1 MYMKKFLEK
10 LYKNDKKSF
19 FEILKK
25 DLKNKNKKFIVTVN
39 PETLMIAEKDL
50 ELKEILED
58 DSVSFVPDG
67 IGVVKAAK
75 MIGVD
80 VKERIPGIE
89 IAEKLF
95 EFANESKKS
104 LYLFGAKQEVL
115 NNLKEKIEKIYP
127 NIKLLGM
134 TNGYVENKDE
144 EFQKIIKKEP
154 DIVLVALGIPA
165 QEKLIY
171 KYFKDFKKGIFVG
184 VGGSFDVL
192 SGTKKRAPQIF
203 IKTNTEWLYRILKEP
218 KRIKRFWDNNVK
230 FIFKIRKEKND

>member
-1 MYMKKFLEK
+1 MKKYITK
-10 LYKNDKKSF
+10 LYKKSK
-19 FEILKK
+19 ESYYKILEK
-25 DLKNKNKKFIVTVN
+25 DLKNKNKKFIVTIN
-39 PETLMIAEKDL
+39 PETLMIAEKDI

-95 EFANESKKS
+95 EFANENKKS

>member
-1 MYMKKFLEK
+1 MKKFLEK
-10 LYKNDKKSF
+10 LYKKDKKSF

-115 NNLKEKIEKIYP
+115 NNLKEKIEKNYS

-134 TNGYVENKDE
+134 TNGYVENKEE
-144 EFQKIIKKEP
+144 EFQKTIKKEP

-165 QEKLIY
+165 QEKLMY

>member
-1 MYMKKFLEK
+1 MKKFLKK
-10 LYKNDKKSF
+10 LYKNDKKSY

-58 DSVSFVPDG
+58 DNVSFVSDG

-80 VKERIPGIE
+80 VKERIPGVE

-192 SGTKKRAPQIF
+192 SETKKRAPQIF

-218 KRIKRFWDNNVK
+218 KRIKRFWNNNVK
-230 FIFKIRKEKND
+230 FIFKIRKEK

>member
-1 MYMKKFLEK
+1 MKKFLEK

-115 NNLKEKIEKIYP
+115 NNLKEKIEKNYS
-127 NIKLLGM
+127 NIKLLEM
-134 TNGYVENKDE
+134 TNGYVENKEE

>member
-1 MYMKKFLEK
+1 MKKFLEK

-50 ELKEILED
+50 ELKEILKD

-115 NNLKEKIEKIYP
+115 NNLKEKIEKNYS

>member
-1 MYMKKFLEK
+1 MKKFLEK
-10 LYKNDKKSF
+10 LYKKDKKSF

-80 VKERIPGIE
+80 VKGRIPGIE

-115 NNLKEKIEKIYP
+115 NLKEKIEKNYS

-134 TNGYVENKDE
+134 TNGYVENKEE

>member
-1 MYMKKFLEK
+1 MKKFLEK

-50 ELKEILED
+50 ELKKILKD

-104 LYLFGAKQEVL
+104 LYLFGTKQEVL
-115 NNLKEKIEKIYP
+115 NNLKEKIEKNYS

-134 TNGYVENKDE
+134 TNGYVENKEE

>member
-1 MYMKKFLEK
+1 MKKYITK
-10 LYKNDKKSF
+10 LYKKSK
-19 FEILKK
+19 ESYYKILEK
-25 DLKNKNKKFIVTVN
+25 DLKNKNKKFIVTIN
-39 PETLMIAEKDL
+39 PETLMIAEKDI

-115 NNLKEKIEKIYP
+115 NNLKEKIEKNYP

>member
-1 MYMKKFLEK
+1 MKKYITK
-10 LYKNDKKSF
+10 LYKKSK
-19 FEILKK
+19 ESYYKILEK
-25 DLKNKNKKFIVTVN
+25 DLKNKNKKFIVTIN
-39 PETLMIAEKDL
+39 PETLMIAEKDI

-230 FIFKIRKEKND
+230 FIFKIRKENKND

>member
-1 MYMKKFLEK
+1 MKKFLEK
-10 LYKNDKKSF
+10 LYKKDKKSF

-115 NNLKEKIEKIYP
+115 NNLKEKIEKNYS

-134 TNGYVENKDE
+134 TNGYVENKEE

-218 KRIKRFWDNNVK
+218 KRIKRFWANNVK

>member
-1 MYMKKFLEK
+1 MKKYITK
-10 LYKNDKKSF
+10 LYKKSK
-19 FEILKK
+19 ESYYKILEK
-25 DLKNKNKKFIVTVN
+25 DLKNKNKKFIVTIN
-39 PETLMIAEKDL
+39 PETLMIAEKDI

-67 IGVVKAAK
+67 IGVVKATK

-115 NNLKEKIEKIYP
+115 NNLKEKIEKNYS

-134 TNGYVENKDE
+134 TNGYVENKEE

>member
-1 MYMKKFLEK
+1 MKKFLEK

-104 LYLFGAKQEVL
+104 LYLFGTKQEVL
-115 NNLKEKIEKIYP
+115 NNLKEKIEKNYS

-134 TNGYVENKDE
+134 TNGYVENKEE

>member
-1 MYMKKFLEK
+1 MKKFLEK

-115 NNLKEKIEKIYP
+115 NNLKEKIEKNYS
-127 NIKLLGM
+127 NIKFFGM
-134 TNGYVENKDE
+134 TNGYVENKEE

>member
-1 MYMKKFLEK
+1 MKKFLEK
-10 LYKNDKKSF
+10 LYKKDKKSF

-115 NNLKEKIEKIYP
+115 NNLKEKIEKNHS
-127 NIKLLGM
+127 NIKLFGM
-134 TNGYVENKDE
+134 TNGYVENKEE

>member
-1 MYMKKFLEK
+1 MKKFLKK
-10 LYKNDKKSF
+10 LYKNDKKSY

-50 ELKEILED
+50 ELKKILED
-58 DSVSFVPDG
+58 DNVSFVSDG

-80 VKERIPGIE
+80 VKERIPGVE

-230 FIFKIRKEKND
+230 FIFKIRKEK

>member
-1 MYMKKFLEK
+1 MKKYITK
-10 LYKNDKKSF
+10 LYKKSK
-19 FEILKK
+19 ESYYKILEK
-25 DLKNKNKKFIVTVN
+25 DLKNKNKKFIVTIN

-115 NNLKEKIEKIYP
+115 NNLKEKIEKNYS

-134 TNGYVENKDE
+134 TNGYVENKEE

>member
-1 MYMKKFLEK
+1 MKKFLEK

-115 NNLKEKIEKIYP
+115 NNLKEKIEKNYS
-127 NIKLLGM
+127 NIKFLGM
-134 TNGYVENKDE
+134 TNGYVENKEE

-154 DIVLVALGIPA
+154 DIILVALGIPA

>member
-1 MYMKKFLEK
+1 MKKFLEK

-25 DLKNKNKKFIVTVN
+25 DLKNKNKKFIVTIN

-115 NNLKEKIEKIYP
+115 NNLKEKIEKNYS
-127 NIKLLGM
+127 NIKFLGM
-134 TNGYVENKDE
+134 TNGYVENKEE

>member
-1 MYMKKFLEK
+1 MKKFLEK

-50 ELKEILED
+50 ELKEILKD

-115 NNLKEKIEKIYP
+115 NNLKEKIEKNYS

-134 TNGYVENKDE
+134 TNGYVENKEE

>member
-1 MYMKKFLEK
+1 MKKFLEK
-10 LYKNDKKSF
+10 LYKKDKKSF

-67 IGVVKAAK
+67 IGVVKASK

-115 NNLKEKIEKIYP
+115 NNLKEKIEKNYS

-134 TNGYVENKDE
+134 TNGYVENKEE

-218 KRIKRFWDNNVK
+218 KRIKRFWANNVK

>member
-1 MYMKKFLEK
+1 MKKFLEK
-10 LYKNDKKSF
+10 LYKKDKKSF

-115 NNLKEKIEKIYP
+115 NNLKEKIEKNYS

-134 TNGYVENKDE
+134 TNGYVENKEE

>member
-1 MYMKKFLEK
+1 MKKYITK
-10 LYKNDKKSF
+10 LYKKSK
-19 FEILKK
+19 ESYYKILEK
-25 DLKNKNKKFIVTVN
+25 DLKNKNKKFIVTIN
-39 PETLMIAEKDL
+39 PETLMIAEKDI

-104 LYLFGAKQEVL
+104 LYFFGAKQEVL
-115 NNLKEKIEKIYP
+115 NNLKEKIEKNYS

-134 TNGYVENKDE
+134 TNGYVENKEE

>member
-1 MYMKKFLEK
+1 MKKFLEK

-25 DLKNKNKKFIVTVN
+25 DLKNKNKKFIVTIN
-39 PETLMIAEKDL
+39 PETLMIAEKDI

>member
-1 MYMKKFLEK
+1 MKKYITK
-10 LYKNDKKSF
+10 LYKKSK
-19 FEILKK
+19 ESYYKILEK
-25 DLKNKNKKFIVTVN
+25 DLKNKNKKFIVTIN
-39 PETLMIAEKDL
+39 PETLMIAEKDI

>member
-1 MYMKKFLEK
+1 MKKYITK
-10 LYKNDKKSF
+10 LYKKSK
-19 FEILKK
+19 ESYYKILEK

-115 NNLKEKIEKIYP
+115 NNLKEKIEKNYS
-127 NIKLLGM
+127 NIKLFGM
-134 TNGYVENKDE
+134 TNGYVENKEE

>member
-1 MYMKKFLEK
+1 MKKFLEK

-25 DLKNKNKKFIVTVN
+25 DLKNKNKKFIVTIN

-115 NNLKEKIEKIYP
+115 NNLKEKIEKNYS
-127 NIKLLGM
+127 NIKFFGM
-134 TNGYVENKDE
+134 TNGYVENKEE

>member
-1 MYMKKFLEK
+1 MKKFLEK
-10 LYKNDKKSF
+10 LYKKDKKSF

-80 VKERIPGIE
+80 VKGRIPGIE

-115 NNLKEKIEKIYP
+115 NNLKEKIEKNYS

-134 TNGYVENKDE
+134 TNGYVENKEE

>member
-1 MYMKKFLEK
+1 MKKYITK
-10 LYKNDKKSF
+10 LYKKSK
-19 FEILKK
+19 ESYYKILEK
-25 DLKNKNKKFIVTVN
+25 DLKNKNKKFIVTIN
-39 PETLMIAEKDL
+39 PETLMIAEKDI

-104 LYLFGAKQEVL
+104 LYLFGA
-115 NNLKEKIEKIYP
+115 
-127 NIKLLGM
+127 KLLGM

-230 FIFKIRKEKND
+230 FIFKIRKENKND

>member
-1 MYMKKFLEK
+1 
-10 LYKNDKKSF
+10 
-19 FEILKK
+19 
-25 DLKNKNKKFIVTVN
+25 
-39 PETLMIAEKDL
+39 MIAEKDI

-115 NNLKEKIEKIYP
+115 NNLKEKIEKNYS

-134 TNGYVENKDE
+134 TNGYVENKEE

>member
-1 MYMKKFLEK
+1 MKKFLEK

-115 NNLKEKIEKIYP
+115 NNLKEKIEKNYS

-134 TNGYVENKDE
+134 TNGYVENKE

>member
-1 MYMKKFLEK
+1 MKKFLEK

-115 NNLKEKIEKIYP
+115 NNLKEKIEKNYS

-134 TNGYVENKDE
+134 KNGYVENKEE

>member
-1 MYMKKFLEK
+1 MKKFLEK

>member
-1 MYMKKFLEK
+1 MKKFLEK

-115 NNLKEKIEKIYP
+115 NNLKEKIEKNYS

-134 TNGYVENKDE
+134 TNGYVENKEE

-230 FIFKIRKEKND
+230 LIFKIRKEKND

>member
-1 MYMKKFLEK
+1 MKKYITK
-10 LYKNDKKSF
+10 LYKKSK
-19 FEILKK
+19 ESYYKILEK
-25 DLKNKNKKFIVTVN
+25 DLKNKNKKFIVTIN
-39 PETLMIAEKDL
+39 PETLMIAEKDI

-144 EFQKIIKKEP
+144 EFQKIIKKR
-154 DIVLVALGIPA
+154 
-165 QEKLIY
+165 
-171 KYFKDFKKGIFVG
+171 
-184 VGGSFDVL
+184 
-192 SGTKKRAPQIF
+192 T
-203 IKTNTEWLYRILKEP
+203 
-218 KRIKRFWDNNVK
+218 
-230 FIFKIRKEKND
+230 

>member
-1 MYMKKFLEK
+1 MKKYITK
-10 LYKNDKKSF
+10 LYKKSK
-19 FEILKK
+19 ESYYKILEK
-25 DLKNKNKKFIVTVN
+25 DLKNKNKKFIVTIN
-39 PETLMIAEKDL
+39 PETLMIAEKDI

-115 NNLKEKIEKIYP
+115 NNLKEKIEKNYS

-134 TNGYVENKDE
+134 TNGYVENKEE

-192 SGTKKRAPQIF
+192 SETKKRAPQIF

>member
-1 MYMKKFLEK
+1 MKNFLEK

-115 NNLKEKIEKIYP
+115 NNLKEKIEKNYS

-134 TNGYVENKDE
+134 TNGYVENKEE
-144 EFQKIIKKEP
+144 EFQKTIKKEP

-165 QEKLIY
+165 QEKLMY

-218 KRIKRFWDNNVK
+218 KRIKRFWANNVK

>member
-1 MYMKKFLEK
+1 MKKFLEK

-115 NNLKEKIEKIYP
+115 NNLKEKIEKNYS
-127 NIKLLGM
+127 NIKFLGM
-134 TNGYVENKDE
+134 TNGYVENKEE

-165 QEKLIY
+165 QEKLMY

>member
-1 MYMKKFLEK
+1 MKKFLEK

-115 NNLKEKIEKIYP
+115 NNLKEKIEKNYS

-134 TNGYVENKDE
+134 TNGYVENKEE

-218 KRIKRFWDNNVK
+218 KRIKRFWANNVK